1 MKKIIL
7 LFLAVFALSGC
18 AREVAM
24 DVVVGDAVP
33 CAVSVGVD
41 PETRA
46 DVESLQALLGTTHEL
61 RYVLEIYDVVYEG
74 NTEKSATRL
83 GDQQVVYS
91 SDLSVVFAVKLP
103 PTRNYQFVVWADIV
117 AKRTDEALAPTNG
130 YYDTTYL
137 SEVKVVGCANSDLGD
152 AFSGVADVRDYSS
165 SSTIHLSLKRPFAK
179 LRIVDTDGISTAG
192 AKTMTVIY
200 SSNSSFPDTFNVR
213 TGTMSSVNA
222 LQSYSVNLNSSV
234 QGEQTL
240 FTDFIFVGNE
250 DTTLTVT
257 VNFYDDGNN
266 AVCSREFRDIA
277 IARNKIT
284 TIKGGII

>member
-7 LFLAVFALSGC
+7 LFLAVFALSSC

-33 CAVSVGVD
+33 YAVSVGVD

-74 NTEKSATRL
+74 NTEKRAARL
-83 GDQQVVYS
+83 GEQQVVYS

-117 AKRTDEALAPTNG
+117 AKRTDEAPAPING
-130 YYDTTYL
+130 YYNTVDL
-137 SEVKVVGCANSDLGD
+137 SKVEVVKCANSDLGD

-165 SSTIHLSLKRPFAK
+165 SSTINLSLKRPFAK
-179 LRIVDTDGISTAG
+179 LRIVDTDGITNAEATRMKVS
-192 AKTMTVIY
+192 Y

-222 LQSYSVNLNSSV
+222 LQSYSVDLNGSV

-250 DTTLTVT
+250 DATLTVS
-257 VNFYDDGNN
+257 VNFYN
-266 AVCSREFRDIA
+266 ANSIEVCSREFSDIA

>member
-1 MKKIIL
+1 MYYL
-7 LFLAVFALSGC
+7 PCRG
-18 AREVAM
+18 
-24 DVVVGDAVP
+24 VVPGSKFNFVIFGDAVP

-83 GDQQVVYS
+83 GEQQVVYS

-117 AKRTDEALAPTNG
+117 AKRTDENETPTNG
-130 YYDTTYL
+130 YYNTDNL

-222 LQSYSVNLNSSV
+222 LQSYSVDLNSSV

-250 DTTLTVT
+250 DTTITVSI
-257 VNFYDDGNN
+257 NFYN
-266 AVCSREFRDIA
+266 ANSIEVCSREFRDIA

>member
-7 LFLAVFALSGC
+7 LFLAVFALSSC

-74 NTEKSATRL
+74 NTKKSATRL
-83 GDQQVVYS
+83 GEQQVVYS

-117 AKRTDEALAPTNG
+117 AKRTDENETPTNG
-130 YYDTTYL
+130 YYNTDNL

-152 AFSGVADVRDYSS
+152 AFSGVVDVRDYSS

-179 LRIVDTDGISTAG
+179 LRIVDTDGITNAEATRMS
-192 AKTMTVIY
+192 VIY
-200 SSNSSFPDTFNVR
+200 SSSFPNTFNVR
-213 TGTMSSVNA
+213 TGTTSSVNA
-222 LQSYSVNLNSSV
+222 LQSYSVDLNSSV
-234 QGEQTL
+234 EGEQTL

-250 DTTLTVT
+250 DTTLTVGI
-257 VNFYDDGNN
+257 NFYN
-266 AVCSREFRDIA
+266 ANSIEVCSREFRDIA

>member
-7 LFLAVFALSGC
+7 LFLAVFALSSC

-83 GDQQVVYS
+83 GEQQVVYS

-117 AKRTDEALAPTNG
+117 AKRTDETPVPING
-130 YYDTTYL
+130 YYKTDDL

-179 LRIVDTDGISTAG
+179 LRIVDTDGITNAEATRMRVS
-192 AKTMTVIY
+192 Y
-200 SSNSSFPDTFNVR
+200 SSSFPATFNVR

-250 DTTLTVT
+250 DTTLTVSI
-257 VNFYDDGNN
+257 NFYN
-266 AVCSREFRDIA
+266 ANSIEVCSREFRDIA